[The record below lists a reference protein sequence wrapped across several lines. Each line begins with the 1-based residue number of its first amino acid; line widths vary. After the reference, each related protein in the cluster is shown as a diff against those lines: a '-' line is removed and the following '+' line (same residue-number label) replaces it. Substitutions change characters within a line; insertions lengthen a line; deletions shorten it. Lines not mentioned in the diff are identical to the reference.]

1 MLDTHGA
8 DVETDE
14 LTELLSESRTM
25 SKALAD
31 CGSNKSAS
39 VTVARRLG
47 EFLGDKMV
55 EDKGVTCKYII
66 AKKPLG
72 APVTER
78 AIPVTIFEAE
88 IAVKCTFLRKWMKD
102 RAMSEDEMDIRAILD
117 WVTLTLTLTP
127 NPHPN
132 P

>member
-1 MLDTHGA
+1 MADRWLDVLDTHGA

-72 APVTER
+72 APVT
-78 AIPVTIFEAE
+78 
-88 IAVKCTFLRKWMKD
+88 RKA
-102 RAMSEDEMDIRAILD
+102 RTPTRTPTPTPHLSPAP
-117 WVTLTLTLTP
+117 LTLTSPPSPSPLTLAATP
-127 NPHPN
+127 TR
-132 P
+132 

>member
-1 MLDTHGA
+1 
-8 DVETDE
+8 
-14 LTELLSESRTM
+14 M

-55 EDKGVTCKYII
+55 EDKGVTCGSII
-66 AKKPLG
+66 SNPN
-72 APVTER
+72 PN
-78 AIPVTIFEAE
+78 P
-88 IAVKCTFLRKWMKD
+88 
-102 RAMSEDEMDIRAILD
+102 SP
-117 WVTLTLTLTP
+117 TP
-127 NPHPN
+127 NPTLTHPS

>member
-1 MLDTHGA
+1 
-8 DVETDE
+8 
-14 LTELLSESRTM
+14 M

-66 AKKPLG
+66 AKYPAG

-78 AIPVTIFEAE
+78 AIPVTIFDTE

-102 RAMSEDEMDIRAILD
+102 RAMSEEEISSNDTRAVAACGHRSPGLAMGA
-117 WVTLTLTLTP
+117 
-127 NPHPN
+127 
-132 P
+132 